1 MSQTVSGATGKP
13 YGVERVCSAW
23 EQARST
29 FYDRQE
35 RAKKSAQG
43 DKPGKRG
50 PTPSVS
56 DEDLLELIR
65 RDLKKSAQGDKPGKR
80 GPTPSVSDED
90 LLELIRRDLKA
101 SPFHG
106 FSLPTFFQG

>member
-56 DEDLLELIR
+56 DEDLLELIPSTGR
-65 RDLKKSAQGDKPGKR
+65 GTGRSGLACASGK
-80 GPTPSVSDED
+80 
-90 LLELIRRDLKA
+90 
-101 SPFHG
+101 G
-106 FSLPTFFQG
+106 FGCRESGCCGS